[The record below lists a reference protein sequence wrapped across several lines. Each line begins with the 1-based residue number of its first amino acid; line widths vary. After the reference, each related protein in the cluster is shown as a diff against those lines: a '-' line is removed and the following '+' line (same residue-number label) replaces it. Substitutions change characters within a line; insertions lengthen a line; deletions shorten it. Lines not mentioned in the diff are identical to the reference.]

1 MKGDTKSR
9 LYLRFD
15 KVLIVAIAL
24 LVSLINRAW
33 AIPSG
38 PHHSFLLTGPWE
50 LVIKTALDDQGLRFP
65 LTVSDENKPNT
76 LDGVLPIIGT
86 PIEIRLEQYV
96 PDLKWDTT
104 VIEDPNGG
112 IVATLTV
119 KGTDLKQDFLLN
131 TDDPAKQLISSS
143 IGNITI
149 KKLYDANAIE
159 KLMQELSSSQAVG
172 IVSIWL
178 EDSNSPLEFIAEP
191 QTVITIPKSKY
202 KLSVLEYLPHFSIDT
217 ETKKVV
223 SQSDKPINPAIKVL
237 LDDGKNTYE
246 QWLWSK
252 FPSSP
257 HKQTK
262 LPLRVQFTDFDLS
275 STKGNYILAVAG
287 GSEPWLISSKEGKT
301 QVEKVVIG
309 CSYPFTNKEYSFSI
323 NKIVDGATIKTDWK
337 NNSKNLLHPA
347 IIAKVEDSSTS
358 QQVVLEFN
366 KPYHYTTKSGTMI
379 FLYRRRPELSKAP
392 NLNKN

>member
-33 AIPSG
+33 AIPPG

-50 LVIKTALDDQGLRFP
+50 IVVKTALDDQGLRFP
-65 LTVSDENKPNT
+65 LTVSDENKPDN
-76 LDGVLPIIGT
+76 LGGVLPVMGT

-96 PDLKWDTT
+96 PDLKWETT
-104 VIEDPNGG
+104 VIKDPKGG
-112 IVATLTV
+112 FVAALTV
-119 KGTDLKQDFLLN
+119 KGTDLKQDFWLN
-131 TDDPAKQLISSS
+131 SEDPARKSISSS

-159 KLMQELSSSQAVG
+159 KLMQELSSSQAFG
-172 IVSIWL
+172 IVSVWL
-178 EDSNSPLEFIAEP
+178 EDTNSPLEFVAKP
-191 QTVITIPKSKY
+191 QTVVTIPKSKY
-202 KLSVLEYLPHFSIDT
+202 KLSVLDYLPHFSIDT

-237 LDDGKNTYE
+237 LDDGGNTYE

-252 FPSSP
+252 FPSFP
-257 HKQTK
+257 HKQIE
-262 LPLRVQFTDFDLS
+262 LPLRMRFTDFDLRGTAS
-275 STKGNYILAVAG
+275 NYILAVASG
-287 GSEPWLISSKEGKT
+287 FEPMLLSFQEEKFKA
-301 QVEKVVIG
+301 EKVVIG
-309 CSYPFTNKEYSFSI
+309 HSYPFANQEYSFSFDKVI
-323 NKIVDGATIKTDWK
+323 NRAAIKTEWK
-337 NNSKNLLHPA
+337 NNSESLLNPA
-347 IIAKVEDSSTS
+347 IIAKVEDNSTS

-392 NLNKN
+392 NLNKK